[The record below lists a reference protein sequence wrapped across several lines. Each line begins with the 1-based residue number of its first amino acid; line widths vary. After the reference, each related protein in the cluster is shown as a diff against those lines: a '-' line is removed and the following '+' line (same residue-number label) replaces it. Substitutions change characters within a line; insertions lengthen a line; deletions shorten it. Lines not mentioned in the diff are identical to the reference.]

1 MHIIAVHIVVLQ
13 LTEQTPVVDALH
25 TLKQHV
31 VILMLTGQT
40 KAVDVHHIP
49 QHHVATDTEHVP
61 YAHHMDLQAVVLL
74 ILKQHVVLPIAHITT
89 HAAERTAQAR
99 AVQVIGAIKDT
110 AVLRIIIALT
120 KELLTVPHGQRVHKL
135 FVILIIPVQHVHI
148 TIHAADK
155 HAKL

>member
-25 TLKQHV
+25 TLKQHA
-31 VILMLTGQT
+31 VILMLTAHIQ
-40 KAVDVHHIP
+40 AVDVHHII
-49 QHHVATDTEHVP
+49 QHRVVTGTEHVQ
-61 YAHHMDLQAVVLL
+61 YAHLMDLQAVVLL

-89 HAAERTAQAR
+89 HAAERTAQAS

-135 FVILIIPVQHVHI
+135 IVILIIPVQHVHI

>member
-1 MHIIAVHIVVLQ
+1 VHIIAVHIVVLQ

-25 TLKQHV
+25 TPQHHV

-40 KAVDVHHIP
+40 QAVDVHHIP

-61 YAHHMDLQAVVLL
+61 YAHHMVLQVVVLV
-74 ILKQHVVLPIAHITT
+74 IHKQHVAHPTI
-89 HAAERTAQAR
+89 HFIIQFVERTAQAR

-110 AVLRIIIALT
+110 AVLRIIIALI

-135 FVILIIPVQHVHI
+135 FVILIIPV
-148 TIHAADK
+148 
-155 HAKL
+155 